1 MSDSCLCAA
10 SSLEL
15 LETCAERQKRLFY
28 EHFLSRGR
36 LGEILC
42 VQNQQE
48 DTVLFERWEIH
59 GKGFVSA
66 TMLLCEDSLH
76 IRGINPTLRP
86 IEDFVQEREQVNKE
100 RFAELEKVL
109 EKDGMT
115 LEEAKQKAIEQGHS
129 TIPFTYS
136 EITRASIE
144 DRLPPGKKTIQGDRR
159 TEILVLERQTDIP
172 SDVQQSRLNV
182 YHIAIPEFLKEFMAM
197 KEDFEIADWISK
209 HTSKAP
215 EALKLATTLP
225 FIHDVHVVQP
235 IIYEWPDKE
244 IDVEKVAGYK

>member
-1 MSDSCLCAA
+1 M
-10 SSLEL
+10 
-15 LETCAERQKRLFY
+15 LFR
-28 EHFLSRGR
+28 S
-36 LGEILC
+36 
-42 VQNQQE
+42 
-48 DTVLFERWEIH
+48 
-59 GKGFVSA
+59 
-66 TMLLCEDSLH
+66 
-76 IRGINPTLRP
+76 

-159 TEILVLERQTDIP
+159 TEILVLERQAEIP

-244 IDVEKVAGYK
+244 IDVEKVAGDRKSTRLNSSH